1 MAPGSFKNEGLWL
14 NDKNAVIGLSR
25 LNPLPK
31 NSAVNNSLAKGLEE
45 KAKPM
50 PGVAPPR
57 RTPLFHSET
66 VVGNWSAFPHNEIL
80 ITIP

>member
-1 MAPGSFKNEGLWL
+1 MCSMAPCVRVMRVGLWL

-66 VVGNWSAFPHNEIL
+66 FVGNSFQ
-80 ITIP
+80 